1 MAPERRSRRQ
11 LFLKIVVSA
20 GLMAFLLYK
29 ISLPELVT
37 AVKGLDRKMLA
48 AAVSAFFVSN
58 LLGAFQWHS
67 LLKADGVQLGYVRAF
82 RFYFVGLFFNNFLP
96 ANIGGDA
103 VKVWDVS
110 RYGGGVY
117 QVIAVTLLDRII
129 GIFCL
134 CLLATLSALYL
145 MADGPLLPYGWY
157 LVIFAGCMAPA
168 LGLYF
173 FKPLGNLVR
182 AVVSRI
188 RPLSID
194 TRMTAILDH
203 LGAFK
208 ARKGLI
214 VRLIGLSLVIQVLRV
229 STHILVGAALGLPI
243 GTIVMCQF
251 FVFVPLLSLAMIPP
265 VTINGLGVREGLGI
279 LLFAGA
285 GFSRT
290 DAFTLEFLTYG
301 VSVAVSL
308 LGLAFFLSRRG
319 RPESGV

>member
-1 MAPERRSRRQ
+1 MGKGQRSRRQ
-11 LFLKIVVSA
+11 LLLKIVVSA

-29 ISLPELVT
+29 ISLPQLVD
-37 AVKGLDRKMLA
+37 AVRSLDRRLLA
-48 AAVSAFFVSN
+48 GAVLAFFFSN
-58 LLGAFQWHS
+58 VLGAFQWHT
-67 LLKADGVQLGYVRAF
+67 LLRADGVSLGYARAF

-134 CLLATLSALYL
+134 CLLATLSAVYL
-145 MADGPLLPYGWY
+145 MASGRLLPYAWY

-182 AVVSRI
+182 AVVARI
-188 RPLSID
+188 RPMSID
-194 TRMTAILDH
+194 TRMSSILDH

-208 ARKGLI
+208 ARKQLI
-214 VRLIGLSLVIQVLRV
+214 VRLIGVSMVIQALRV

-243 GTIVMCQF
+243 DVVVLCQF
-251 FVFVPLLSLAMIPP
+251 FVFIPLLSLAMIPP

-279 LLFAGA
+279 LLFAEA

-301 VSVAVSL
+301 VSVVVSL
-308 LGLAFFLSRRG
+308 LGLAFFLSRRN
-319 RPESGV
+319 PAESDV

>member
-1 MAPERRSRRQ
+1 MGEGKRSRRQ
-11 LFLKIVVSA
+11 LLLKIVVSA

-29 ISLPELVT
+29 ISLPELAA
-37 AVKGLDRKMLA
+37 AVRGLDRRLLL
-48 AAVSAFFVSN
+48 AAVSAFFLSN
-58 LLGAFQWHS
+58 ILGALQWYS
-67 LLKADGVQLGYVRAF
+67 LLSADGVGLGFVRAF

-145 MADGPLLPYGWY
+145 MSRGPLLPYGWY

-173 FKPLGNLVR
+173 FKPLGRLVR
-182 AVVSRI
+182 AVVARI

-194 TRMTAILDH
+194 TRMAAILDH
-203 LGAFK
+203 LSAFK
-208 ARKGLI
+208 ARKALI
-214 VRLIGLSLVIQVLRV
+214 VRLIGLSLVIQALRV
-229 STHILVGAALGLPI
+229 STHILVGAALGLPMD
-243 GTIVMCQF
+243 TIVLCQF
-251 FVFVPLLSLAMIPP
+251 FVFIPLLSLAMIPP

-279 LLFAGA
+279 LLFAAA

-308 LGLAFFLSRRG
+308 LGLAFFLSRRAQ
-319 RPESGV
+319 RASDV